1 MSRTVLC
8 LSRVSSKIGIPISD
22 VVRAGTYRKEG
33 SPFAEEAYYDG
44 KGDRPDR
51 ETNCGDVST
60 SYPYACQA
68 AEVEVDGET
77 GEVKVFE
84 ICISP

>member
-8 LSRVSSKIGIPISD
+8 LSRGSSKIGIPISD

-51 ETNCGDVST
+51 ETNCGDVSYVL
-60 SYPYACQA
+60 SLLPVRRLRWRWMARQ
-68 AEVEVDGET
+68 ER
-77 GEVKVFE
+77 
-84 ICISP
+84 